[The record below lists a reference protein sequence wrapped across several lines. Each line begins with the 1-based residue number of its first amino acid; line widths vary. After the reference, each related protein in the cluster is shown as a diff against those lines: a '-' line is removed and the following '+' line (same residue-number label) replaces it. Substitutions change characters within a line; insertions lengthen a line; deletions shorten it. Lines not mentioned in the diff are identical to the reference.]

1 MYFRILSIAWGAL
14 MVLEGPIF
22 RFLARQW
29 ARRASDAAD
38 SETQPVAS
46 AASPRHV
53 EMRSEVPPFWAWAGG
68 MAALVLIAV
77 TWAMYA
83 KSNDPYSLAATI
95 IVTLSCV
102 KTSQVLFNYRAFREF
117 AVRVAVR
124 RPLYL
129 TVLDV
134 LTALLGIALILLG
147 IFVYR

>member
-1 MYFRILSIAWGAL
+1 MYFRILSIAWGVL
-14 MVLEGPIF
+14 MVLEGPVF
-22 RFLARQW
+22 RLLAHRWARQP
-29 ARRASDAAD
+29 SDAAVSKKPPSPD
-38 SETQPVAS
+38 GQPS
-46 AASPRHV
+46 GRD
-53 EMRSEVPPFWAWAGG
+53 EMRSETPPFWAWAGG

-83 KSNDPYSLAATI
+83 KSSDPYSLAATI
-95 IVTLSCV
+95 VVTLSCV
-102 KTSQVLFNYRAFREF
+102 KTSQVLFNYRRFREF
-117 AVRVAVR
+117 AVRVAAR